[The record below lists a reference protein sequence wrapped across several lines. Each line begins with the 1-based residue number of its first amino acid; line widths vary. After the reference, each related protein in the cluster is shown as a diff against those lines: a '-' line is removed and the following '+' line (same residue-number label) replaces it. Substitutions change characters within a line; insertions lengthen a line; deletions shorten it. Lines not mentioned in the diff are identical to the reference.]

1 MNLLRGL
8 SWPLAVGAG
17 ASAATLV
24 YGTLTVSNQLVLEAR
39 FLPVPDWPNDQQG
52 VSIAVL
58 ADLHIG
64 AKQNTRLQQN
74 AVEMALFCEPDF
86 VAIPG
91 DIVGFWNELSFT
103 NCLTVLEPL
112 KALGKRVI
120 LVPGNHDHYWRNAWP
135 LDTIAEQFGFTL
147 LRNEARVVN
156 GVQWLG
162 IDSSGACA
170 ALPEKAAAAA
180 QPGIAT
186 VCLWHEPDP
195 IDSVDLPAHLVISG
209 HSHGGQF
216 TFPWGWTPMCTKLG
230 ARYLEGF
237 FPDAR
242 TPLYVSR
249 GVGTT
254 GFPSRLVRLPEVSYL
269 VLATA

>member
-1 MNLLRGL
+1 L
-8 SWPLAVGAG
+8 
-17 ASAATLV
+17 
-24 YGTLTVSNQLVLEAR
+24 
-39 FLPVPDWPNDQQG
+39 LPVPDWPEHQQG

-64 AKQNTRLQQN
+64 SKQHTRLQQD
-74 AVEMALFCEPDF
+74 AVETALYCEPDF
-86 VAIPG
+86 VVIPG
-91 DIVGFWNELSFT
+91 DIVGFWSEQSFA
-103 NCLTVLEPL
+103 NSLAVLDPL
-112 KALGKRVI
+112 KTLRNRVVI
-120 LVPGNHDHYWRNAWP
+120 VPGNHDHYWRDAWP
-135 LDTIAEQFGFTL
+135 LDYLAEEFDFTL

-162 IDSSGACA
+162 IDSSSAGA
-170 ALPEKAAAAA
+170 ALPEKAAATA
-180 QPGIAT
+180 QQGIAT

-195 IDSVDLPAHLVISG
+195 TDSVDLPAQLVISG

-216 TFPWGWTPMCTKLG
+216 TFPWGWTPMSTELG
-230 ARYLEGF
+230 SRYLEGY
-237 FPDAR
+237 FPEAR

-254 GFPSRLVRLPEVSYL
+254 GFPSRLGRLPEVSYL